1 MNAKT
6 QYARKVLGENQVVLL
21 FVSGDRYNTTLLDFL
36 KAAVKDYTKILY
48 VALNRPA
55 SKIASEMAKRGLDT
69 AKFHFIDAITEDAKI
84 CRKMD
89 NCDSVSANELV
100 ELSVKIGEVISRV
113 KPDIVLL
120 DSFHLMLAYQ
130 DISVVTRLA
139 HDIIAKIDISGCKGL
154 FPIVAARKE
163 STLARDLEM
172 FVDEVAEI

>member
-1 MNAKT
+1 MNARISNAK
-6 QYARKVLGENQVVLL
+6 KVVEENQVVLL
-21 FVSGDRYNTTLLDFL
+21 LVSGDRYNSALLDFL
-36 KAAVKDYTKILY
+36 KVISKDCQRVLY

-55 SKIASEMAKRGLDT
+55 SKIASEMANRGIDINR
-69 AKFHFIDAITEDAKI
+69 FHFIDAVTEDAKI
-84 CRKMD
+84 CRRMD

-100 ELSVKIGEVISRV
+100 ELSVKIGEVIARV